1 MANDKN
7 IEVML
12 KDVRISFFHGFTPQ
26 ERKDDDDKLVGYNF
40 SVNALLD
47 KVKDK
52 VLIQAVRDAMKKAKS
67 AKWAD
72 NAKTIPPERL
82 CMRDGEPIDPET
94 ADPDVPGSGE
104 RAPLYDGYK
113 GCMFVSA
120 NRGVSIA
127 EWEDQKKN
135 PVRLIGPKKTAKG
148 PDGKPRFPD
157 LKESDGLLYSGC
169 YANVLVRIYAYD
181 GKGKNPNRI
190 NASLEAVQFVRHGDA
205 FGSAPVD
212 VENTF
217 DEVEGED
224 DDMVSGGAS
233 SDSDDDLGI

>member
-1 MANDKN
+1 MANGKN

-12 KDVRISFFHGFTPQ
+12 KNVRISFFHGFTPQ

-47 KVKDK
+47 KVEDK
-52 VLIQAVRDAMKKAKS
+52 AQIALVRDAMKKAKA

-72 NAKTIPPERL
+72 NGPTIPTERL

-104 RAPLYDGYK
+104 RKPLYDGYK
-113 GCMFVSA
+113 GCMFLSA
-120 NRGVSIA
+120 NRGVSIT

-135 PVRLIGPKKTAKG
+135 PVRLIGPKKTAK
-148 PDGKPRFPD
+148 DKTGKPCFPD

-169 YANVLVRIYAYD
+169 YANVLVRIYVYD

-190 NASLEAVQFVRHGDA
+190 NASLEAVQFVKHGEA

-212 VENTF
+212 VDSVF
-217 DEVEGED
+217 DEIEGED
-224 DDMVSGGAS
+224 DMTSGSTSKPA
-233 SDSDDDLGI
+233 DDDDLGI

>member
-52 VLIQAVRDAMKKAKS
+52 AQIETVRDAMKKAK
-67 AKWAD
+67 AARWGE
-72 NAKTIPPERL
+72 NAPRIPAERL
-82 CMRDGEPIDPET
+82 CMRDGEPVDEET
-94 ADPDVPGSGE
+94 QQRVA
-104 RAPLYDGYK
+104 LYDGYK
-113 GCMFVSA
+113 NCMFVSA

-148 PDGKPRFPD
+148 RDGKPAFPD

-169 YANVLVRIYAYD
+169 YANVLIRIYGYD

-190 NASLEAVQFVRHGDA
+190 NASMEAVQFVRHGEA

-212 VENTF
+212 VDNVF
-217 DEVEGED
+217 DEVASD
-224 DDMVSGGAS
+224 DDDLMGGS
-233 SDSDDDLGI
+233 SSSSTIDDDDLGV